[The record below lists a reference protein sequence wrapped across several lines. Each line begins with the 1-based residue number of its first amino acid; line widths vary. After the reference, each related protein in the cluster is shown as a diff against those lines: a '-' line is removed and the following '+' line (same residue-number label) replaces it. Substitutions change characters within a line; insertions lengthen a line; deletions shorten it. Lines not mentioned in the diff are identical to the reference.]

1 MTNSAASKKEPALIT
16 IRVFGDELEANFAK
30 TTLEAEG
37 IDCMLSRDDAGGM
50 EPPLDLAQGI
60 KLIVRDEDA
69 ERARAILS
77 GEIESPS

>member
-1 MTNSAASKKEPALIT
+1 MTNAAPSRKEPELIA

-30 TTLEAEG
+30 STLEAEG

-60 KLIVRDEDA
+60 RLIVRNEDA
-69 ERARAILS
+69 ERAKAILS
-77 GEIESPS
+77 GETESPS